1 MGRGFDMINRMD
13 RISMNRGENP
23 PGGGACKAL
32 MGTGLNVKRQM
43 MREVGQ
49 EANGTVPRVVLIPFS
64 ETLRG
69 R

>member
-1 MGRGFDMINRMD
+1 
-13 RISMNRGENP
+13 MNRGENP